1 MRSIRPDKSSQ
12 PRSSATRGRRR
23 PTMPPAS
30 SLKDDERLDFMSL
43 VRVLLVGRTDPDRH
57 SLAVSSPANRRRDP
71 AAILALQYVVEREKA
86 GTRYRSDL
94 DAGLQ
99 MHLRH
104 VLEELTV
111 RLAQRRNETME
122 VGQRVVHLGGLDH
135 AREVAMPGLRR
146 PPVPLETLKREVTE
160 IQHASSDQRSP

>member
-1 MRSIRPDKSSQ
+1 
-12 PRSSATRGRRR
+12 
-23 PTMPPAS
+23 
-30 SLKDDERLDFMSL
+30 
-43 VRVLLVGRTDPDRH
+43 
-57 SLAVSSPANRRRDP
+57 
-71 AAILALQYVVEREKA
+71 
-86 GTRYRSDL
+86 
-94 DAGLQ
+94 

-111 RLAQRRNETME
+111 RLPQRRNETME